1 MHSNCVPV
9 SSVNSFSSFLHR
21 QSSSE
26 CPLFSFALDVRAV
39 DNLVGL
45 FNALQ
50 HIFDCD
56 AFTIAVHPLLVVVE
70 HSYFIGGLL
79 QVYDGAGIK

>member
-1 MHSNCVPV
+1 M
-9 SSVNSFSSFLHR
+9 
-21 QSSSE
+21 
-26 CPLFSFALDVRAV
+26 LFSFALDVRAV
-39 DNLVGL
+39 DNFDNLVGL

-70 HSYFIGGLL
+70 HPYFVGGLS
-79 QVYDGAGIK
+79 QVYDSAGIKQALVSDPMAC

>member
-1 MHSNCVPV
+1 M
-9 SSVNSFSSFLHR
+9 
-21 QSSSE
+21 
-26 CPLFSFALDVRAV
+26 LDVRAV
-39 DNLVGL
+39 DNFDNLVEL

-70 HSYFIGGLL
+70 HPYFVGGLL
-79 QVYDGAGIK
+79 QVYDSGSIKQALVSNLMAC

>member
-1 MHSNCVPV
+1 
-9 SSVNSFSSFLHR
+9 
-21 QSSSE
+21 
-26 CPLFSFALDVRAV
+26 VRAV
-39 DNLVGL
+39 DNFDNLVGL

-70 HSYFIGGLL
+70 HPYLVGGLS
-79 QVYDGAGIK
+79 QVYDSAGIKQALVSDPMAC